1 MKHLLDKNNLICT
14 MFLVQNPDTNKPEL
28 VIHFTDFE
36 NETQALDFADL
47 IKEDARFHTVRDTK
61 ETLH

>member
-1 MKHLLDKNNLICT
+1 
-14 MFLVQNPDTNKPEL
+14 MFLVKNPDTDKPEL

-47 IKEDARFHTVRDTK
+47 IKEDARFHTVRDIK